1 MKNSTLRHA
10 KKEVGRLKSKFLQLL
25 LKIHTRNYMNKE
37 NLFQDRSV
45 KWKCLESVNARLD
58 FRKTKKNKFI
68 LRPSQNFDDDR
79 DMWSPRF

>member
-1 MKNSTLRHA
+1 
-10 KKEVGRLKSKFLQLL
+10 
-25 LKIHTRNYMNKE
+25 MNKE

-58 FRKTKKNKFI
+58 FRKTKKKKFI